1 MGIKFSCRV
10 WRNVCLIGITGG
22 SILEQYR
29 LELMFFHGFL
39 QLCGDIH
46 GQFYDLKELFRVGGD
61 CPQTNYLF
69 LGDFVDRGFYSVET
83 FLLLLA
89 LKVLLSYLFFTLP
102 HYCLLM
108 LSWSTF
114 LSKFHLWSFLCNLR
128 GLLLLIISLNYITF
142 DGSAIVW
149 QYLEGSVTPQLC
161 DNMLFHV
168 LLQRFSVSCCGR
180 FVDESLDLNT

>member
-1 MGIKFSCRV
+1 VLCLERKYGELWSLLMGIKFCARV
-10 WRNVCLIGITGG
+10 WRNVCLIAITGG

-29 LELMFFHGFL
+29 LELMFCHGFL

-89 LKVLLSYLFFTLP
+89 LKVLLSDFFFSLP

-108 LSWSTF
+108 LSWSMF
-114 LSKFHLWSFLCNLR
+114 LSKFHY
-128 GLLLLIISLNYITF
+128 GLP
-142 DGSAIVW
+142 SAISEVCYFW
-149 QYLEGSVTPQLC
+149 SSYWTTLHLMVVQ
-161 DNMLFHV
+161 
-168 LLQRFSVSCCGR
+168 
-180 FVDESLDLNT
+180 